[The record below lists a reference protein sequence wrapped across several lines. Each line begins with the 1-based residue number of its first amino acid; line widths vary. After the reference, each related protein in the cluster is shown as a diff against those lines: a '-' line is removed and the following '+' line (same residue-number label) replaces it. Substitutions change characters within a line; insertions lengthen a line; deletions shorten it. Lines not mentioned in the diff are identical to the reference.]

1 MNNEELLYTL
11 QGMFEK
17 NVEEVKRH
25 TGVLVE
31 DLRREVKL
39 VAEGHSILDNKI
51 DKLQAEITGV
61 KRDITG
67 IKQDM
72 SEVKRDIRG
81 IKQDLNTVKDYVIA
95 VDDKLNNHDKI
106 IKRIK

>member
-51 DKLQAEITGV
+51 DKFQAEITGV